1 MTTRAA
7 LPIRVL
13 VADDSDGSV
22 VAMSDRREQVHLPLR
37 ARNVATAISCPRPE
51 QQTPVRSSRIRAMLT
66 DLREIMAQWR
76 RRVSIRNE
84 LMSLGDSDLRDI
96 GWTRA
101 EVEAERRKPF
111 WRA

>member
-1 MTTRAA
+1 MQLEFAA
-7 LPIRVL
+7 ASRVRS
-13 VADDSDGSV
+13 A
-22 VAMSDRREQVHLPLR
+22 
-37 ARNVATAISCPRPE
+37 PE
-51 QQTPVRSSRIRAMLT
+51 QQSQVHRSRVGATFIIM
-66 DLREIMAQWR
+66 REVIAQWR

-84 LMSLGDSDLRDI
+84 LITLSDGDLRDI

>member
-1 MTTRAA
+1 
-7 LPIRVL
+7 VV

-22 VAMSDRREQVHLPLR
+22 VTMPERREQLHLPSS
-37 ARNVATAISCPRPE
+37 ARSVATAISCPRPE
-51 QQTPVRSSRIRAMLT
+51 QQTPIRSSRIRAMFT
-66 DLREIMAQWR
+66 AVREIMAQWR

-84 LMSLGDSDLRDI
+84 LMTLGDSDLRDI